1 MSTALF
7 RTPTGQAVATMV
19 AFGALV
25 AAAHG
30 GALPGAFHYDDF
42 YSFVQNPAVKSWH
55 PLRYV
60 TSPDAV
66 VNTFDAASYRPLTV
80 GSFAATYRLGGMEPA
95 VFLSVNLGLHLAAS
109 WLVFLIGRLVLA
121 DARWAWVAGVVYAI
135 HPINAEA
142 VNYAVSRSSLLA
154 TVFALIST
162 WALIRYVEQ
171 KSGRGMI
178 LVGLAALL
186 CALLSKESAV
196 AVVAPLLVYSRL
208 RSASPGET
216 IAVERANRTA
226 IAYAALAGVYAGW
239 WAYITAGGVTPMV
252 PSVRP
257 AWTYLEMVGRS
268 LALWVWPWPLGLDHP
283 LTFLSRFD
291 AVLAVALVSG
301 AVGCIAAVVWLVRRA
316 PIAAWGLLW
325 AIAGLLPLAPLPWLT
340 TVALLQEHRMGL
352 SAAGLS
358 WTTAVLAREIW
369 MGSGRRRAARV
380 LQWTFA
386 GVGVVLVL
394 IAVAVDRQRSAVWND
409 DRRLWA
415 EVVQR
420 SPDNLLA
427 RINLGSAY
435 MMRRDYERAES
446 EFRTILTL
454 VPTYYKAYDNLGLL
468 ALRQNRQDEARTA
481 FQRAAELNPQ
491 DPDAHT
497 NLGILALRVGDTAA
511 AEASFLAALA
521 INPTERD
528 ALNNLA
534 TIYLQRREW
543 AVALD
548 LVTSAL
554 RRNPEFLEASYNQGV
569 ALAGLG
575 RHAEAAVVLRDVRG
589 RLSPDPSFDQYR
601 QAIDRL
607 LAGGSP

>member
-1 MSTALF
+1 
-7 RTPTGQAVATMV
+7 
-19 AFGALV
+19 
-25 AAAHG
+25 
-30 GALPGAFHYDDF
+30 
-42 YSFVQNPAVKSWH
+42 
-55 PLRYV
+55 
-60 TSPDAV
+60 
-66 VNTFDAASYRPLTV
+66 
-80 GSFAATYRLGGMEPA
+80 
-95 VFLSVNLGLHLAAS
+95 
-109 WLVFLIGRLVLA
+109 
-121 DARWAWVAGVVYAI
+121 
-135 HPINAEA
+135 
-142 VNYAVSRSSLLA
+142 
-154 TVFALIST
+154 
-162 WALIRYVEQ
+162 
-171 KSGRGMI
+171 
-178 LVGLAALL
+178 
-186 CALLSKESAV
+186 
-196 AVVAPLLVYSRL
+196 
-208 RSASPGET
+208 
-216 IAVERANRTA
+216 
-226 IAYAALAGVYAGW
+226 
-239 WAYITAGGVTPMV
+239 
-252 PSVRP
+252 
-257 AWTYLEMVGRS
+257 MVGRS

-454 VPTYYKAYDNLGLL
+454 VPTYYKAYDNLGLV
-468 ALRQNRQDEARTA
+468 ALRQNRPDEARTA

-497 NLGILALRVGDTAA
+497 NLGILALRAGDTAA
-511 AEASFLAALA
+511 AEASFRAALA

-534 TIYLQRREW
+534 TMYLQRREW

-548 LVTSAL
+548 LVTRAL
-554 RRNPEFLEASYNQGV
+554 RRTPEFLEASYNQGI

-575 RHAEAAVVLRDVRG
+575 RHAEAAVVLRDIRG

-607 LAGGSP
+607 LAGGLP

>member
-1 MSTALF
+1 
-7 RTPTGQAVATMV
+7 
-19 AFGALV
+19 
-25 AAAHG
+25 
-30 GALPGAFHYDDF
+30 
-42 YSFVQNPAVKSWH
+42 
-55 PLRYV
+55 
-60 TSPDAV
+60 
-66 VNTFDAASYRPLTV
+66 
-80 GSFAATYRLGGMEPA
+80 
-95 VFLSVNLGLHLAAS
+95 
-109 WLVFLIGRLVLA
+109 
-121 DARWAWVAGVVYAI
+121 
-135 HPINAEA
+135 
-142 VNYAVSRSSLLA
+142 
-154 TVFALIST
+154 
-162 WALIRYVEQ
+162 
-171 KSGRGMI
+171 
-178 LVGLAALL
+178 
-186 CALLSKESAV
+186 
-196 AVVAPLLVYSRL
+196 
-208 RSASPGET
+208 
-216 IAVERANRTA
+216 
-226 IAYAALAGVYAGW
+226 
-239 WAYITAGGVTPMV
+239 
-252 PSVRP
+252 
-257 AWTYLEMVGRS
+257 
-268 LALWVWPWPLGLDHP
+268 
-283 LTFLSRFD
+283 
-291 AVLAVALVSG
+291 
-301 AVGCIAAVVWLVRRA
+301 
-316 PIAAWGLLW
+316 
-325 AIAGLLPLAPLPWLT
+325 LAPLPWLT

-454 VPTYYKAYDNLGLL
+454 VPTYYKAYDNLGLV
-468 ALRQNRQDEARTA
+468 ALRQNRPDEARTA

-497 NLGILALRVGDTAA
+497 NLGILALRAGDTAA
-511 AEASFLAALA
+511 AEASFRAALA

-554 RRNPEFLEASYNQGV
+554 RRNPEFLEASYNQGI

-575 RHAEAAVVLRDVRG
+575 RHAEAAVVLRDIRG

-607 LAGGSP
+607 LAGGLP